1 MIWSIKMI
9 CSSSFSG
16 YYQYLLVFTYR
27 TSSRCSSKK
36 LVASTHCLYID
47 KYCFCPSL
55 WSWITIQGSLIF
67 GSNTA
72 VSDMLYE
79 FWAATC
85 WSDILKTYLHM
96 KLEVYHTNQ
105 QHYLLGASKYWFSS
119 LLTIIGLLYTNVAS
133 VVHDYQMYDHSIK
146 SQHVVCPSS

>member
-72 VSDMLYE
+72 VSDVV
-79 FWAATC
+79 W
-85 WSDILKTYLHM
+85 ILSC
-96 KLEVYHTNQ
+96 
-105 QHYLLGASKYWFSS
+105 YLLIWYFEHLSS
-119 LLTIIGLLYTNVAS
+119 HEIGGISYNSAALFVR
-133 VVHDYQMYDHSIK
+133 SIK
-146 SQHVVCPSS
+146 ILIFISANNNWFTLYKCGLCCAWLPDVWS